1 MHLTRLCV
9 CTPYPSLIRALRTL
23 RAFILINKRR
33 TRVCLVLLEIPF
45 CPLAKKFNIVRND
58 HGHTQRRKFSVLDPK
73 HPCSSKLK
81 LGTPTS
87 SNMQNSMV
95 IFTFSVFDQ
104 KHPFWVNFA
113 QKIKIVTLSWT
124 LVPMLVWICK
134 SQWWCSLWRFS
145 IKNTFLGTNL
155 VQKTKIVSLSWNLV
169 PRLIRIMAMLI
180 FSFFDQKDHFGANL
194 LRENKIFSLSW
205 NLVPRLDRICT
216 VQWLYLLFLFYT
228 LFVSFM
234 QKICWHC
241 DVTWLISQKL
251 NLPET

>member
-1 MHLTRLCV
+1 MHVFLTFPPMRR
-9 CTPYPSLIRALRTL
+9 TTHWYAPYASYPSLIRALRTL
-23 RAFILINKRR
+23 LVFILINKCR
-33 TRVCLVLLEIPF
+33 TRLCLALLEITL
-45 CPLAKKFNIVRND
+45 CHLAKKFNIVRND
-58 HGHTQRRKFSVLDPK
+58 QGHTQSRELSVLDRK

-81 LGTPTS
+81 LGTQTS
-87 SNMQNSMV
+87 SNMQNSMM

-104 KHPFWVNFA
+104 KHPFWVNFV

-124 LVPMLVWICK
+124 LIPILVWICK

-145 IKNTFLGTNL
+145 TENTFLGTNL
-155 VQKTKIVSLSWNLV
+155 VQKTKI
-169 PRLIRIMAMLI
+169 
-180 FSFFDQKDHFGANL
+180 
-194 LRENKIFSLSW
+194 FSLSW
-205 NLVPRLDRICT
+205 NLVPRLVRTCT
-216 VQWLYLLFLFYT
+216 VHWLYLLFLFYT